1 MHATILCCYAPPPV
15 PPTQLPGTGGREDSW
30 RRRRRPTTAVKKRQQ
45 SFVFSSSSFRFLHLP
60 ASVPP
65 PPSLIWFFGSQQ
77 PLPPTSNRPFPFVFF
92 LRLHVVIFCAA
103 AGIFRLGSSRKKGGK
118 GGRREAKGVTEIYG
132 KEGEKPLTTA
142 GAFHAWSPSSPSLP
156 FFDRIT
162 YVCECVREPPPPPP
176 SYFLAYTQRTSRPFS
191 SSSSPSCACLTV
203 CALEGRRNGG
213 KKEGGEV

>member
-1 MHATILCCYAPPPV
+1 MHRFCAELQILLPPPPPPNFALCTPCLMGAPKEEKECIPPGREGGRTERGCLHKRRSDSSIAGSCGYRVTPPPPVPRGRLVVAEWVGRWVGQFPRGFPPPPLHENEVHATILCCYAPPPPV

-92 LRLHVVIFCAA
+92 CD
-103 AGIFRLGSSRKKGGK
+103 SMS
-118 GGRREAKGVTEIYG
+118 
-132 KEGEKPLTTA
+132 
-142 GAFHAWSPSSPSLP
+142 
-156 FFDRIT
+156 
-162 YVCECVREPPPPPP
+162 
-176 SYFLAYTQRTSRPFS
+176 
-191 SSSSPSCACLTV
+191 
-203 CALEGRRNGG
+203 
-213 KKEGGEV
+213 